1 MLLEHLFRLRGFPVT
16 AEFVGRLRV
25 RMEENPN
32 SVDADQAK
40 MLFDE
45 LRHMAVRTFDVI
57 YTPE

>member
-1 MLLEHLFRLRGFPVT
+1 MKLEHVFRIHGFPTV

-25 RMEENPN
+25 RMEEHPN
-32 SVDADQAK
+32 SVDADEAK

-45 LRHMAVRTFDVI
+45 LRHVAVRTFDVV